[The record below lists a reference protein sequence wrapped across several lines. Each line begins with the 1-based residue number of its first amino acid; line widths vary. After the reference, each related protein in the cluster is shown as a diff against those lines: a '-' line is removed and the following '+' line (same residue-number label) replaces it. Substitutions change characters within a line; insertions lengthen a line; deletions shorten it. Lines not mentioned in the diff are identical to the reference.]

1 MLICNNP
8 DKNLSGAGV
17 MHVTK
22 TAAEKQQ
29 VKETAEK
36 IKTMTIA
43 SGSKPIIAQLF
54 CGEIVL
60 NELN

>member
-1 MLICNNP
+1 
-8 DKNLSGAGV
+8 
-17 MHVTK
+17 MHVSK